1 MDIEWHDS
9 KAVSNLE
16 KHGVSF
22 DEAASVFMD
31 PRARTIFDE
40 VHSDFEDRFLTLGFS
55 DRGRMLIVWHTD
67 RGSTIRIIG
76 ARKAEKHE
84 TNGYPNE

>member
-1 MDIEWHDS
+1 MDIEWYDS
-9 KAVSNLE
+9 KAASNLE

-31 PRARTIFDE
+31 LRARTIFDE
-40 VHSDFEDRFLTLGFS
+40 LHSDQEDRFLTLGFS

-67 RGSTIRIIG
+67 RGSTSVSLVH
-76 ARKAEKHE
+76 EKQRGMKQ
-84 TNGYPNE
+84 TVT